1 MGGYAFHSEAVRDL
15 DEIWE
20 YIAED
25 NIDAAD
31 RVLADFHST
40 LATLA
45 ASPQIGH
52 RRSDLTMRPLRFQVV
67 RDEYL
72 IAYAPAE
79 NPTEIPLW
87 ILAVFHGR
95 LVKELPDDR
104 LGHRRIG
111 RRASSGDALPTSSA
125 APSGSLRLSAGR
137 NPERLHG
144 DALVTHVE
152 NLKFLRAA
160 RRPQHHVVAGTGFH
174 QRARQ
179 W

>member
-1 MGGYAFHSEAVRDL
+1 MTNRRIFYSGPARRDL

-20 YIAED
+20 YVAVD
-25 NIDAAD
+25 SIDAAD

-52 RRSDLTMRPLRFQVV
+52 RRSDLTTRPLRFQVV

-79 NPTEIPLW
+79 IPIW

-95 LVKELPDDR
+95 
-104 LGHRRIG
+104 
-111 RRASSGDALPTSSA
+111 
-125 APSGSLRLSAGR
+125 R
-137 NPERLHG
+137 NPRLM
-144 DALVTHVE
+144 AAV
-152 NLKFLRAA
+152 LRG
-160 RRPQHHVVAGTGFH
+160 RG
-174 QRARQ
+174 
-179 W
+179 